1 MNPTNLNDAPYNNV
15 SSKSVNLKAQ
25 QNVDKDSQMES
36 NTFAINRD
44 HFVFKSLSIDPIVG
58 PPKVSGSETPDV
70 QTGSSN
76 PKFGQLSF

>member
-44 HFVFKSLSIDPIVG
+44 HFVFKSLSIDPIV